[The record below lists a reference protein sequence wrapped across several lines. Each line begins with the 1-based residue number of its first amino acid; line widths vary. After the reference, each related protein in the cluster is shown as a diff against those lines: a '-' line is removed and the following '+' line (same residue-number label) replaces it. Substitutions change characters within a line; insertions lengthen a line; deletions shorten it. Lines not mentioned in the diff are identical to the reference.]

1 MNSPSVD
8 KKKMAAAFER
18 AMGKLTASIRMGKN
32 SKEDFV
38 TSLRRIYRKFDPDNN
53 GLSLD
58 EFLSALEKSSN
69 TSESVIGIDSK
80 AAEAI
85 FKTLDPNGD
94 GVVLYNE
101 FVYAYFNRRKM
112 KYGSPD
118 EKKQF
123 LEDQAELRD
132 KRRKQAMAKLKKDKW
147 LREREST
154 LPPFDAKRFEA
165 NLLFNP
171 KYYDCGQG
179 GQGVEVTVKRS
190 FDPEIPQ
197 SLAQIKWSFG
207 EQSVPVL
214 VIEEGDVLTLL
225 RKSVGRD
232 RRWCVGEDIDGDVGI
247 FPMWCIDHSKTFTRL
262 HTHIEN
268 KHAQLQSYK
277 KRNEEERKAKEMKE
291 LVLCTFRPTVSKVAR
306 QLGVRGSG

>member
-18 AMGKLTASIRMGKN
+18 AMGKLTASIRMGKTV
-32 SKEDFV
+32 KRTV
-38 TSLRRIYRKFDPDNN
+38 ILRRIYRKFDPDNN

-123 LEDQAELRD
+123 LKIKPSFETKGGS
-132 KRRKQAMAKLKKDKW
+132 KRW
-147 LREREST
+147 PS
-154 LPPFDAKRFEA
+154 
-165 NLLFNP
+165 
-171 KYYDCGQG
+171 
-179 GQGVEVTVKRS
+179 
-190 FDPEIPQ
+190 
-197 SLAQIKWSFG
+197 
-207 EQSVPVL
+207 
-214 VIEEGDVLTLL
+214 
-225 RKSVGRD
+225 
-232 RRWCVGEDIDGDVGI
+232 
-247 FPMWCIDHSKTFTRL
+247 
-262 HTHIEN
+262 
-268 KHAQLQSYK
+268 
-277 KRNEEERKAKEMKE
+277 
-291 LVLCTFRPTVSKVAR
+291 
-306 QLGVRGSG
+306 